1 MIEQKPFIIEV
12 AAEFLPLNDRTKEI
26 LAQRQA
32 AEEAKQLRLEQVSDS
47 SQHKR
52 KSISQSGGVEH
63 TSRFISCLLTVVY
76 NRVVQEKQLKE
87 KEDKARKQREKD
99 QQKAMKEKERQAA
112 QYAAQRAEEEEQ
124 SKKLG
129 GRILMM
135 LTKLENDCTPKEYS
149 TSGLELGAVRTRI
162 LASQVAYN
170 HTLTN
175 LHLSRS
181 NIKDEEGVELAKILY
196 NNKTLRKLELEGNNL
211 GPKSA
216 KEFGKALRINKTL
229 LFLDLESNQLSGDG
243 DDHSGVVDLIVA
255 LESNKSLISLN
266 LGNNKLEAP
275 IGVAIKSMLEKNH
288 TLIDLEIGFNQF
300 NMLTDVRTSNQC

>member
-1 MIEQKPFIIEV
+1 M
-12 AAEFLPLNDRTKEI
+12 
-26 LAQRQA
+26 
-32 AEEAKQLRLEQVSDS
+32 
-47 SQHKR
+47 
-52 KSISQSGGVEH
+52 
-63 TSRFISCLLTVVY
+63 
-76 NRVVQEKQLKE
+76 
-87 KEDKARKQREKD
+87 
-99 QQKAMKEKERQAA
+99 
-112 QYAAQRAEEEEQ
+112 
-124 SKKLG
+124 
-129 GRILMM
+129 
-135 LTKLENDCTPKEYS
+135 
-149 TSGLELGAVRTRI
+149 
-162 LASQVAYN
+162 
-170 HTLTN
+170 
-175 LHLSRS
+175 SRS

-288 TLIDLEIGFNQF
+288 TLIDLEIGFN
-300 NMLTDVRTSNQC
+300 